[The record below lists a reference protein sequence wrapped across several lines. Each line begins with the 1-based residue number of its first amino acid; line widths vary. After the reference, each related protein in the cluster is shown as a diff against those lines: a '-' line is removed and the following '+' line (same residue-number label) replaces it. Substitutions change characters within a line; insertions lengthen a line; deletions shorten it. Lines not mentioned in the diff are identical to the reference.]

1 MSVGVVIL
9 LIIII
14 VPLVLGGLY
23 FMGLPPFDTTERA
36 IRLQIENR
44 DLDINLLRKYIERD
58 IVGGELGDTI
68 TVKQAKRLKSGLDLS
83 DEDLIVL
90 LIREL
95 RVIPVGY
102 ECPSRAANGPDAI
115 KWATKYVLDTKGKC
129 VASECVD
136 GYVAEEGECIP
147 TDIERALR
155 LQIENR
161 DLDINLL
168 RRYIEQDIVG
178 GELGDTITVE
188 QAERLKSGPGISDEE
203 LLELLFRG
211 LRVIPVGYECSRR
224 FVTDPVPGGA
234 KYVVDTAGNC
244 VVSECVSGY
253 AVEDSECIPQ

>member
-1 MSVGVVIL
+1 MSVAVVIL

-23 FMGLPPFDTTERA
+23 FMGLPPFDKTERA
-36 IRLQIENR
+36 LRLQIENR
-44 DLDINLLRKYIERD
+44 DVDKKTLIKYIERE
-58 IVGGELGDTI
+58 IVDGDLGDTI
-68 TVKQAKRLKSGLDLS
+68 TLEQAKRLKRNLDLS
-83 DEDLIVL
+83 DKDLLGIL
-90 LIREL
+90 REL

-102 ECPSRAANGPDAI
+102 ECP
-115 KWATKYVLDTKGKC
+115 ATDPVFDDVKYVLDTTGNC
-129 VASECVD
+129 VPA
-136 GYVAEEGECIP
+136 
-147 TDIERALR
+147 DIERALR
-155 LQIENR
+155 LEIKNR
-161 DLDINLL
+161 YVDK
-168 RRYIEQDIVG
+168 RKVRKYIEMEIVG

-188 QAERLKSGPGISDEE
+188 QAERLKSGLGISDEE